1 MPDTWH
7 TWAEAGERFGLSPD
21 AIRMRARRLGWRTT
35 PGNDGRTRVLVPE
48 DAEVQPR
55 ARAPE
60 ASPDRASEQRSE
72 FGRLLDLLSTAEE
85 RTERAEN
92 RANIAERR
100 ADLAEQRADQ
110 AQVRADAA
118 QARADQAE
126 AALAAERGR
135 ADTLR
140 DQIDGLRAELG
151 TVHATASAAGN
162 AAAELRQAEE
172 ARRRL
177 GRLARIWAAWRG
189 A

>member
-1 MPDTWH
+1 MPDAWH

-21 AIRMRARRLGWRTT
+21 AVRMRARRLGWRTM
-35 PGNDGRTRVLVPE
+35 PGNDGRTRVLVPD

-60 ASPDRASEQRSE
+60 ASSDRAPEQTNG
-72 FGRLLDLLSTAEE
+72 FGRLLDLLTAAEE
-85 RTERAEN
+85 RTERAEE
-92 RANIAERR
+92 RAN
-100 ADLAEQRADQ
+100 LAEQRADQ
-110 AQVRADAA
+110 AQARADAA
-118 QARADQAE
+118 QARADRAD

-140 DQIDGLRAELG
+140 DQIDGLRAELD
-151 TVHATASAAGN
+151 TTHATAK
-162 AAAELRQAEE
+162 AAEDIAEEFRQAEA

-177 GRLARIWAAWRG
+177 GRLGRVWAAWRG